1 IEMYSS
7 VRTHMITA
15 VSRIASFAPL
25 RVFACLLLAAGIM
38 LRPVAASAASKLTT
52 VNVNRSGYYIE
63 VELAFD
69 SRPKTLT
76 ESYRYDPDRYLL
88 TIEGCGSTLT
98 PQRIEEL
105 GKINHH
111 LLTRVSVFAANGN
124 LSLGFYLNQYN
135 RPFIRYDG
143 NSWFLRFPTASR
155 SEQLTQLADGISLS
169 Q

>member
-1 IEMYSS
+1 
-7 VRTHMITA
+7 
-15 VSRIASFAPL
+15 
-25 RVFACLLLAAGIM
+25 
-38 LRPVAASAASKLTT
+38 
-52 VNVNRSGYYIE
+52 
-63 VELAFD
+63 
-69 SRPKTLT
+69 LT

-155 SEQLTQLADGISLS
+155 SQQSSTYRNQNFTLCLVRIAPALGVDIFSAAADRYDGSTRKRAPSSFARREGAEVVVNGGFFGRAGEHLS
-169 Q
+169 TLVEDGVTRAT